1 MRYLTSTFLF
11 CSLISSSF
19 MIAQSFEIDLWETN
33 IPNAI
38 NNPNYQESP
47 IIEGKELMKTSQ
59 VTAPTLTIFKPEN
72 PNGTAILI
80 LPGGGYKHLA
90 IHKEGTKIARWLN
103 TLVITGIVL
112 KYRLPSDVIMDE
124 KSIGPLQ
131 DAQKAMRVIRSNAAT
146 WGIDPAKIGVMGFS
160 AGGHLAAT
168 LSTGY
173 DDEVYIENSYVSA
186 KPNFSMLIYPVITMH
201 DEFTHQGSKSNL
213 LGDNPTADQIEMY
226 STENRINQQTPP
238 TILIHA
244 LDDTSVP
251 YQNSVIYFEG
261 LQKHDIAS
269 EIHLYQKGGHG
280 FGLNEDGPARNWPAA
295 CEQWLRTNALLRKGF
310 P

>member
-1 MRYLTSTFLF
+1 
-11 CSLISSSF
+11 
-19 MIAQSFEIDLWETN
+19 MIAQSFEIDVWETN

-38 NNPNYQESP
+38 NNQNYQESP

-59 VTAPTLTIFKPEN
+59 VTTPTLTIFKPEN
-72 PNGTAILI
+72 PNGTAVLI

-103 TLVITGIVL
+103 TLGITGIVL

-131 DAQKAMRVIRSNAAT
+131 DAQKALRVARSNAAT

-173 DDEVYIENSYVSA
+173 DDEVYIENSDVSA

-213 LGDNPTADQIEMY
+213 LGENPTSDQIDIY
-226 STENRINQQTPP
+226 STENRINQKTPP

-251 YQNSVIYFEG
+251 YQNSVMYFEA
-261 LQKHDIAS
+261 LQKHNISS

-295 CEQWLRTNALLRKGF
+295 CEQWLRTNALL
-310 P
+310 

>member
-1 MRYLTSTFLF
+1 MRFLTSIFLF

-19 MIAQSFEIDLWETN
+19 MIAQSFEIDVWETN

-38 NNPNYQESP
+38 NNQNYQESP

-59 VTAPTLTIFKPEN
+59 VTTPTLTIFKPEN
-72 PNGTAILI
+72 PNGTAVLI

-103 TLVITGIVL
+103 TLGITGIVL

-131 DAQKAMRVIRSNAAT
+131 DAQKALRVARSNAAT

-173 DDEVYIENSYVSA
+173 DDEVYIENSDVSA

-213 LGDNPTADQIEMY
+213 LGENPTSDQIDIY
-226 STENRINQQTPP
+226 STENRINQKTPP

-251 YQNSVIYFEG
+251 YQNSVMYFEA
-261 LQKHDIAS
+261 LQKHNISS

-295 CEQWLRTNALLRKGF
+295 CEQWLRTNALL
-310 P
+310 